1 MLVNQ
6 LNLIPSTNTN
16 FIKKYS
22 THHHI
27 YKTLFPH
34 KLQLEKT
41 FTKNTV
47 PSLHI
52 SNYFGL
58 RVIN

>member
-27 YKTLFPH
+27 YKTYYFPINYNSKKH
-34 KLQLEKT
+34 LKKIQYQVCT
-41 FTKNTV
+41 FQIT
-47 PSLHI
+47 L
-52 SNYFGL
+52 G
-58 RVIN
+58 

>member
-22 THHHI
+22 TYPHI

-34 KLQLEKT
+34 KLQLEKIQYQVCT
-41 FTKNTV
+41 FQITLV
-47 PSLHI
+47 
-52 SNYFGL
+52 
-58 RVIN
+58 

>member
-6 LNLIPSTNTN
+6 LNLIPSRNTN

-22 THHHI
+22 SYPHI
-27 YKTLFPH
+27 YKRYYFPINYNS
-34 KLQLEKT
+34 KNIL
-41 FTKNTV
+41 KNTV